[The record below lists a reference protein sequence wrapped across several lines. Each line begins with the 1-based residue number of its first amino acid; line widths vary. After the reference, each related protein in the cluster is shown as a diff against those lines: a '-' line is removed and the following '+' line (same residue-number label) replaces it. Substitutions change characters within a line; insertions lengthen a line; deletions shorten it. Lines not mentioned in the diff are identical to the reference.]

1 MLAAWGLHPSQ
12 RKVRQHPVADD
23 HSDEG
28 RNLGGT
34 VVHMF
39 RGGQDFR
46 HGIVLHLQ
54 QEPVRVV
61 VEGQVAQPGDEWWNR
76 LQINY
81 ESEIR
86 TVIFGAPSQ
95 GPSDC
100 FCEIFCSA
108 VTTSGNALTFTKKP
122 PASMKVITVTEAR
135 VVAFLIS
142 SREAPIANPSPCSIS
157 FC

>member
-1 MLAAWGLHPSQ
+1 MLAAWGIHPSQ
-12 RKVRQHPVADD
+12 RQVRQHPVADD
-23 HSDEG
+23 HGDES
-28 RNLGGT
+28 RNLGGA

-61 VEGQVAQPGDEWWNR
+61 VEGQVAQPGDEWRNR
-76 LQINY
+76 LQI
-81 ESEIR
+81 IR
-86 TVIFGAPSQ
+86 VELGQSYSVLQAKCLFLRDHTFIFN
-95 GPSDC
+95 
-100 FCEIFCSA
+100 SA
-108 VTTSGNALTFTKKP
+108 VAKSGNALTFTKKP
-122 PASMKVITVTEAR
+122 PASMKVMTVTEAR

-142 SREAPIANPSPCSIS
+142 SREAPITNPSPCNIS